1 MPTVATQTDAAED
14 TIQRLQKEHEKAHD
28 AACEKLAAAE
38 EKLQSVLS
46 IPAKILMQ
54 DLLENDGNN
63 EYLGWKRAYK
73 RIADELV
80 IAAGGRKR
88 PRAADGS
95 DSD

>member
-38 EKLQSVLS
+38 KKLQSVLG

-73 RIADELV
+73 CIADELV

-88 PRAADGS
+88 PRVADGS

>member
-38 EKLQSVLS
+38 KKLQSVLG
-46 IPAKILMQ
+46 IPAKIMMQ
-54 DLLENDGNN
+54 ELLENDGSNK
-63 EYLGWKRAYK
+63 YLGWEKMHK

-88 PRAADGS
+88 PRVADGS